1 MQKKKFKEKIK
12 LVYREISYA
21 ILPFFIFVMVLLV
34 SYFGNQLIY
43 NFGWTKG
50 SNWCEIELD
59 KHIPLIPW
67 FVYFYYLT
75 FPLGIITFFMLA
87 YKDKKVFYN
96 LFLTLVI
103 SFAISGIIY
112 AFFQTEF
119 TKPDFTPV
127 TFTDKL
133 VVWTWGSTNPINC
146 FPSQHCFM
154 AFAMIIACV
163 SGKNINKFYR
173 VFTILI
179 SIMIIFSTVF
189 IRQHF
194 LLDIF
199 GSLDIMGMVYG
210 IVYISRYG
218 EKKVLK
224 QIAKKDDENGGN

>member
-12 LVYREISYA
+12 SVYREISYV
-21 ILPFFIFVMVLLV
+21 ILPFFIFVMVLIV

-43 NFGWTKG
+43 SLGWTHG
-50 SNWCEIELD
+50 SNWCEIEFD

-87 YKDKKVFYN
+87 YKDKKAFFN
-96 LFLTLVI
+96 LCLTLII
-103 SFAISGIIY
+103 SFAISGVIY
-112 AFFQTEF
+112 VFFQTEF
-119 TKPDFTPV
+119 TKSDFTPQ

-146 FPSQHCFM
+146 FPSQHTFM
-154 AFAMIIACV
+154 ALTMIIACV
-163 SGKNINKFYR
+163 SGKNINKLFR
-173 VFTILI
+173 ILTIFI
-179 SIMIIFSTVF
+179 AIMIILSTVL

-199 GSLDIMGMVYG
+199 GSLDIMGIVYG
-210 IVYISRYG
+210 IVYISGYG
-218 EKKVLK
+218 EKKALK
-224 QIAKKDDENGGN
+224 QMAKKGEKKEN

>member
-1 MQKKKFKEKIK
+1 
-12 LVYREISYA
+12 
-21 ILPFFIFVMVLLV
+21 MVLIV

-43 NFGWTKG
+43 SLGWTHG

-87 YKDKKVFYN
+87 YKDKKAFYN
-96 LFLTLVI
+96 LFLTLII
-103 SFAISGIIY
+103 SFAISGVIY
-112 AFFQTEF
+112 VFFQTEF
-119 TKPDFTPV
+119 TKSDFTPQ

-146 FPSQHCFM
+146 FPSQHTFM
-154 AFAMIIACV
+154 ALTMIIACV
-163 SGKNINKFYR
+163 SGKNINKLFR
-173 VFTILI
+173 ILTIFI
-179 SIMIIFSTVF
+179 AIMIILSTVL

-199 GSLDIMGMVYG
+199 GSLDIMGIVYG
-210 IVYISRYG
+210 IVYISGYG
-218 EKKVLK
+218 EKKALK
-224 QIAKKDDENGGN
+224 QMAKKGEKKEN

>member
-1 MQKKKFKEKIK
+1 MQKKKIKEKIK
-12 LVYREISYA
+12 SMYKEISYA
-21 ILPFFIFVMVLLV
+21 ILPFFIFVIVLVV

-43 NFGWTKG
+43 NLGWTQG

-59 KHIPLIPW
+59 KHIPLISW

-75 FPLGIITFFMLA
+75 FPLGLITFFVLA
-87 YKDKKVFYN
+87 YKDKKAFYN
-96 LFLTLVI
+96 LFLTLII
-103 SFAISGIIY
+103 SFAISGVIY

-119 TKPDFTPV
+119 TKPDFTPQ

-146 FPSQHCFM
+146 FPSQHTFM
-154 AFAMIIACV
+154 ALAMIIACV
-163 SGKNINKFYR
+163 SGKNINKLFR
-173 VFTILI
+173 IFTIFI
-179 SIMIIFSTVF
+179 AIMIILSTVL

-199 GSLDIMGMVYG
+199 GSLDIMGIVYG
-210 IVYISRYG
+210 IVYISGYG

-224 QIAKKDDENGGN
+224 QMAKKGEKKEN